1 MPPAAAEFHALLRT
15 AHIGAGIAGLVC
27 FWLAV
32 AARKGSLP
40 HRLAG
45 GTFVAAAA
53 VAIATALVSC
63 VWLVADPIGF
73 AGGVAA
79 ATVADRW
86 WLRFFGALLGTL
98 ACYTIP
104 PLVLMV
110 AVVRT
115 RANPDRLAGAP
126 FAALARLPATAGG
139 ALVAFG
145 LSWMA
150 AAGVSAAALA
160 AAAVGLLGLKATR
173 DLVRFLARP
182 APTPWEWRA
191 RHVEYTLTCGIAFHT
206 AFSVFGLSRLFPG
219 VFAGPAQVV
228 AWLLPAAVGLP
239 AMGLWMRRVRAGARG
254 PRDRPA

>member
-45 GTFVAAAA
+45 RTFVAAAA

-239 AMGLWMRRVRAGARG
+239 AMGLWMRRVRAGGRG